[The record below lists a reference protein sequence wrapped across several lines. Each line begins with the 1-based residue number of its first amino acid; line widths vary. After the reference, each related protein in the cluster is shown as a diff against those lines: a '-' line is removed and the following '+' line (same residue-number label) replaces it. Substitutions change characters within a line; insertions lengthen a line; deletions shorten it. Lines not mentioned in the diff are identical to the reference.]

1 MRKTRQIMLGR
12 VPIGGGAPVSIQT
25 MTNTHLDDLEGTLA
39 QIDRVSR
46 LGCDIIRVAVPT
58 AASLENFGEVCRHSP
73 LPVVADIHFDHMLAL
88 GALERGAAGVRV
100 NPGNMRNLDYVR
112 EVARAAAKMGRVVR
126 IGVNGG
132 SLDPDVEKEY
142 GRTPEGLVASALK
155 YVDLFEA

>member
-1 MRKTRQIMLGR
+1 MMRKTRQIMLGG

-39 QIDRVSR
+39 QIDRVRR

-58 AASLENFGEVCRHSP
+58 AASLENFGEVCRRSP

-100 NPGNMRNLDYVR
+100 NPGNMRNLD
-112 EVARAAAKMGRVVR
+112 
-126 IGVNGG
+126 
-132 SLDPDVEKEY
+132 
-142 GRTPEGLVASALK
+142 
-155 YVDLFEA
+155 